1 MANNSLNRLPFFS
14 ALLANGKATVVFT
27 GNNLA
32 IVAGGK
38 SANGRYFSLADAAHT
53 GERMARELAQASLID
68 WEERC
73 LLAVQAGLAEESREE
88 QLDRI
93 VRKTAEALGLFT
105 PQQEVLPE
113 LHQMAEEIRE
123 ELDDVEKA
131 VVHLWGGR
139 TGTGDYWGAV

>member
-1 MANNSLNRLPFFS
+1 
-14 ALLANGKATVVFT
+14 
-27 GNNLA
+27 
-32 IVAGGK
+32 
-38 SANGRYFSLADAAHT
+38 
-53 GERMARELAQASLID
+53 MARELAQASLID

-113 LHQMAEEIRE
+113 LHQMAEAIRQ
-123 ELDDVEKA
+123 ELEVVEKTMSN
-131 VVHLWGGR
+131 LWGG
-139 TGTGDYWGAV
+139 TSGVGDYWGAV

>member
-38 SANGRYFSLADAAHT
+38 SANGRYFSLADAART
-53 GERMARELAQASLID
+53 GERMARELAHSSLVD
-68 WEERC
+68 GEGQC
-73 LLAVQAGLAEESREE
+73 LLEAQAGLIESREE
-88 QLDRI
+88 KLDRI
-93 VRKTAEALGLFT
+93 VRMTAEALGLFT

-113 LHQMAEEIRE
+113 LHQMAEAIRRELE
-123 ELDDVEKA
+123 EVEKTMSN
-131 VVHLWGGR
+131 LWGG
-139 TGTGDYWGAV
+139 TSGVGDYWGAV